1 MKIRQFTAYV
11 VAECTLSK
19 YLNSSF
25 LSLLACHMSA
35 KDKSSKPSN
44 VDILYSQLKQK
55 IISFELYPGTRVT
68 EQVLAEMF
76 GVSRTPIR
84 QALQRLEI
92 EGFLHIRPKLG
103 CFIRELDVAE
113 LMEYYEARIAIEQ
126 LIVDAAVNN
135 MPDRL
140 IDQMMA
146 AWDEGSHDAEMASGV
161 DLGEKDE
168 SFHVGLA
175 TASDKPVLASILQ
188 NINHRIR
195 VIRRLDLNSDN
206 RSQRTYNEH
215 YEILQHIKARD
226 TAKAKSAMKRHIQRS
241 REFAKTLTL
250 TALARH
256 KAHSNPS

>member
-1 MKIRQFTAYV
+1 MTKQQKPV
-11 VAECTLSK
+11 
-19 YLNSSF
+19 
-25 LSLLACHMSA
+25 
-35 KDKSSKPSN
+35 KSST
-44 VDILYSQLKQK
+44 VDGLYTQLKQK

-92 EGFLHIRPKLG
+92 EGFLSIRPKQG
-103 CFIRELDVAE
+103 CFIRELDVNE
-113 LMEYYEARIAIEQ
+113 LMEYYEARIALEL
-126 LIVDAAVNN
+126 LIVESAVNA
-135 MPDRL
+135 MTDKQL
-140 IDQMMA
+140 EQMMA
-146 AWDEGSHDAEMASGV
+146 LWHPDVHDDELQHGI

-175 TASDKPVLASILQ
+175 LASDKPVLASLLK

-206 RSQRTYNEH
+206 RSQRTYKEH
-215 YEILQHIKARD
+215 FEILQHIKERD
-226 TAKAKSAMKRHIQRS
+226 TSKAKQAMKRHIQRS

-250 TALARH
+250 TALARQ
-256 KAHSNPS
+256 KFLANPTE

>member
-1 MKIRQFTAYV
+1 MTKQQ
-11 VAECTLSK
+11 K
-19 YLNSSF
+19 PG
-25 LSLLACHMSA
+25 
-35 KDKSSKPSN
+35 KSST
-44 VDILYSQLKQK
+44 VDGLYTQLKQK

-92 EGFLHIRPKLG
+92 EGFLSIRPKQG
-103 CFIRELDVAE
+103 CFIRELDVNE
-113 LMEYYEARIAIEQ
+113 LMEYYEARIALEL
-126 LIVDAAVNN
+126 LIVESAVNA
-135 MPDRL
+135 MTDKQL
-140 IDQMMA
+140 EQMMA
-146 AWDEGSHDAEMASGV
+146 LWHPDIHDNELQHGI

-175 TASDKPVLASILQ
+175 LASDKPVLASLLK

-206 RSQRTYNEH
+206 RSQRTYKEH
-215 YEILQHIKARD
+215 FEILQHIKERD
-226 TAKAKSAMKRHIQRS
+226 TSKAKQAMKRHIQRS

-250 TALARH
+250 TALARQ
-256 KAHSNPS
+256 KFLSNPSE